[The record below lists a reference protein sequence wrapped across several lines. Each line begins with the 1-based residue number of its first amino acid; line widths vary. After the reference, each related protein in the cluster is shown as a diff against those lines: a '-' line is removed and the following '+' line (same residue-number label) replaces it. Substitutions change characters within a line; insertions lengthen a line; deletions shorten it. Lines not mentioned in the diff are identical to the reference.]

1 MVFNYTEEYTLE
13 KSPSWLTR
21 KYKQSQNFYNQRREK
36 QQDITTAVTQVV
48 SSMFSEEKIDM
59 LLPSYKEALEQAEQ
73 KEKGVSN
80 GFVQG
85 EWWKK

>member
-1 MVFNYTEEYTLE
+1 
-13 KSPSWLTR
+13 
-21 KYKQSQNFYNQRREK
+21 
-36 QQDITTAVTQVV
+36 
-48 SSMFSEEKIDM
+48 MFSEEKIDM
-59 LLPSYKEALEQAEQ
+59 LLPSYKDALEQAEQ

>member
-1 MVFNYTEEYTLE
+1 ME

-21 KYKQSQNFYNQRREK
+21 KYKQSQKLLYNQRREK
-36 QQDITTAVTQVV
+36 QQDITRAVTQVV

-73 KEKGVSN
+73 NEKGVSN